1 MTADCRISSFVPF
14 NWRRKVQDLICR
26 ADHTDLYVAF
36 AVSGL
41 VALVSTALFL
51 KNLERI
57 RAALKSKRF
66 HKSTVHA

>member
-1 MTADCRISSFVPF
+1 M
-14 NWRRKVQDLICR
+14 QDLICR